1 MQSLLLRYHDE
12 IAQPVRAQTLSLRP
26 TCALVRAQTGQTN
39 RDGITSRSLECSMT
53 SQLVADSASFC
64 VGVIL
69 SVRSNLN
76 FGWPAVELR
85 VVS

>member
-53 SQLVADSASFC
+53 SQLVADVFLC
-64 VGVIL
+64 RLVF
-69 SVRSNLN
+69 VRAFESEL
-76 FGWPAVELR
+76 WMPAVELR
-85 VVS
+85 VVSQV